1 MAGSQAE
8 IPSLSLP
15 QDSPKPLN
23 ICALF
28 VLRNRKKIMKQTNKG
43 SLNIKI
49 ENVQFYV

>member
-28 VLRNRKKIMKQTNKG
+28 VLRNKKKNHETNKQR
-43 SLNIKI
+43 KFKY
-49 ENVQFYV
+49 QD